1 MENNNILI
9 IDGQRYFYDIDI
21 DNLIPIDDF
30 DIKQKEYIQTKKHDQ
45 IKSDFDDYYPNCS
58 LEKFKK
64 VSSSNKIDTNDM
76 SGENL
81 DDVNEWYME
90 NYDIDFWENLLSRK
104 LYKDEQKIIHGI
116 WNESALNV
124 DVKVLQKNIIKH
136 NCYIK
141 NKTNNIGNC
150 LFESLAS
157 LGLGDNDLGITNH
170 VMIRKS
176 LAIVL
181 LMVKTEIGFFSKNNL
196 TPEEIFTNSNEIEF
210 VQDKKTGEV
219 YIYDYDMM
227 IYDLNSSYSWE
238 RLPTEFIL
246 MALSKIYQVEIRI
259 YHNSNDFVNR
269 INVLDDVPENIIR
282 LGQINE
288 EHYFPLLKIPD
299 ELKNDSDV
307 IDSILN
313 TNVIY
318 DKFIKQF
325 KKWSKIMMDSMGH
338 IDVNCKEKNELDNYN
353 ESNTKFNVSNTYITT
368 TIMKSNKLTTE
379 QFEDY
384 KQISNIEDF
393 DVL

>member
-1 MENNNILI
+1 
-9 IDGQRYFYDIDI
+9 
-21 DNLIPIDDF
+21 
-30 DIKQKEYIQTKKHDQ
+30 
-45 IKSDFDDYYPNCS
+45 
-58 LEKFKK
+58 
-64 VSSSNKIDTNDM
+64 
-76 SGENL
+76 
-81 DDVNEWYME
+81 ME